1 MSYYHE
7 LYVVCD
13 ECHTSLLV
21 DEATYEDADNDAAD
35 EGWQVVGGI
44 EDKHYCPRH
53 WHVKCH
59 DCDAAGSGAPD
70 ELERQGWR
78 IDRDYPCDS
87 LCPACAKPPRRRTPA
102 RPILISTKTRVE
114 WASPQKGPNPQ
125 TERTIHGDNQPDP
138 HDHHGQHRQRP

>member
-44 EDKHYCPRH
+44 ERQ
-53 WHVKCH
+53 
-59 DCDAAGSGAPD
+59 AP
-70 ELERQGWR
+70 LSA
-78 IDRDYPCDS
+78 P
-87 LCPACAKPPRRRTPA
+87 LACQM
-102 RPILISTKTRVE
+102 S
-114 WASPQKGPNPQ
+114 
-125 TERTIHGDNQPDP
+125 
-138 HDHHGQHRQRP
+138 

>member
-35 EGWQVVGGI
+35 EGWQVVVGI

-87 LCPACAKPPRRRTPA
+87 LCPECAKPPRRRTPA

-125 TERTIHGDNQPDP
+125 TERTIHGDNQPDS
-138 HDHHGQHRQRP
+138 HDHHGQHRQKP

>member
-21 DEATYEDADNDAAD
+21 DEATYE
-35 EGWQVVGGI
+35 
-44 EDKHYCPRH
+44 
-53 WHVKCH
+53 
-59 DCDAAGSGAPD
+59 
-70 ELERQGWR
+70 GWR

-87 LCPACAKPPRRRTPA
+87 LCPECAKPPRRRTPA

-138 HDHHGQHRQRP
+138 HDHHGQHRQKP

>member
-35 EGWQVVGGI
+35 EGWQVVVGI

-78 IDRDYPCDS
+78 IDRDYPCV
-87 LCPACAKPPRRRTPA
+87 T
-102 RPILISTKTRVE
+102 
-114 WASPQKGPNPQ
+114 ASVPNAP
-125 TERTIHGDNQPDP
+125 NLPD
-138 HDHHGQHRQRP
+138 GELQLVRS

>member
-21 DEATYEDADNDAAD
+21 DEATYEDADNDAA
-35 EGWQVVGGI
+35 
-44 EDKHYCPRH
+44 
-53 WHVKCH
+53 
-59 DCDAAGSGAPD
+59 GSGAPD

-87 LCPACAKPPRRRTPA
+87 LCPECAKPPRRRTPA

>member
-35 EGWQVVGGI
+35 EGWQVVVGI

-70 ELERQGWR
+70 ELERQDGGS
-78 IDRDYPCDS
+78 I
-87 LCPACAKPPRRRTPA
+87 AT
-102 RPILISTKTRVE
+102 IRVT
-114 WASPQKGPNPQ
+114 ASVPNAP
-125 TERTIHGDNQPDP
+125 NLPD
-138 HDHHGQHRQRP
+138 GELQLVRS

>member
-87 LCPACAKPPRRRTPA
+87 LCPECAKPPRRRTPA
-102 RPILISTKTRVE
+102 RPILISTKTRVD
-114 WASPQKGPNPQ
+114 WASP
-125 TERTIHGDNQPDP
+125 
-138 HDHHGQHRQRP
+138 

>member
-35 EGWQVVGGI
+35 EGWQVVVGI
-44 EDKHYCPRH
+44 EDKHYY
-53 WHVKCH
+53 
-59 DCDAAGSGAPD
+59 
-70 ELERQGWR
+70 
-78 IDRDYPCDS
+78 RDYPCDS
-87 LCPACAKPPRRRTPA
+87 LCPECAKPPRRRTPA

>member
-35 EGWQVVGGI
+35 EGWQVVVGI

-87 LCPACAKPPRRRTPA
+87 LCPECAKPSRRRTPA

-138 HDHHGQHRQRP
+138 HDHHGQHRQKP